1 MAEAVPIFGKPWDT
15 VQPALSQ
22 PILDAVSSYGF
33 DYMTPVQEATIPVFL
48 QNHDVVVEAA
58 TGSGKTLAFVIPILE
73 LLLRKKLKLGHS
85 EIGAVIISPTRELAK
100 QIHTVLGEILLAT
113 GINYKSHLVVGGSSS
128 ATNTADELAM
138 LKEIGPDI
146 LVGTPGRLE
155 DVICGRLKHGK
166 KTNVSVKKLEL
177 LVMDE
182 ADRLLDMGFEASLT
196 AIFSVLPRQRR
207 TGLFSATMSEALSE
221 LVRTGLRNPVRVQVK
236 VQDKDGNGDER
247 RIPSTLSIQYLV
259 CPPDRK
265 IAQILRHIQMNSA
278 QKYIIYFSTCAAVD
292 YFQKLLRRLLSPTA
306 QIYFKVDFPVSVF
319 SLHGQMIQK
328 KREATYD
335 GFSQLPPGET
345 GILLCTDVAS
355 RGLDIPD
362 VDCVIQWDPP
372 TDPKSFAHRCGRTAR
387 AGRSGQALVFL
398 NPGSEEA
405 YVDFLALRKVPMVP
419 ARYLWQDDEGNT
431 SALKIQ
437 FPQDSRSDE
446 LLEFLRSLSATD
458 REIYDR
464 GKMAFVSFVQS
475 YLKHEAKFIFRLKEL
490 AIIEVAKG
498 YALLHLPSMPELRG
512 RPTGRFVKYEA
523 DYDAIPFMDSVRE
536 KRRLEKLE
544 IAKAEKKRQAES
556 GESLS
561 KRKKQK
567 KSNEAWSD
575 AKELKERV
583 KERKLK
589 RIKKRDAKHADEE
602 ARLMAAISDPKL
614 KEALE
619 NDPLLA
625 KRMLSHRDKSLK
637 DMVEMS
643 TERIKHT
650 KKVEHMT
657 LEEVIADAKAKQRMQ
672 YNSSSDSSSAEED
685 DWEMVA
691 RKEKVRQRLLKEAQK
706 KKTKFSFDPGF
717 SDGEEEM

>member
-1 MAEAVPIFGKPWDT
+1 
-15 VQPALSQ
+15 
-22 PILDAVSSYGF
+22 
-33 DYMTPVQEATIPVFL
+33 
-48 QNHDVVVEAA
+48 
-58 TGSGKTLAFVIPILE
+58 
-73 LLLRKKLKLGHS
+73 
-85 EIGAVIISPTRELAK
+85 
-100 QIHTVLGEILLAT
+100 
-113 GINYKSHLVVGGSSS
+113 
-128 ATNTADELAM
+128 
-138 LKEIGPDI
+138 
-146 LVGTPGRLE
+146 
-155 DVICGRLKHGK
+155 
-166 KTNVSVKKLEL
+166 
-177 LVMDE
+177 
-182 ADRLLDMGFEASLT
+182 
-196 AIFSVLPRQRR
+196 
-207 TGLFSATMSEALSE
+207 
-221 LVRTGLRNPVRVQVK
+221 
-236 VQDKDGNGDER
+236 
-247 RIPSTLSIQYLV
+247 
-259 CPPDRK
+259 
-265 IAQILRHIQMNSA
+265 
-278 QKYIIYFSTCAAVD
+278 
-292 YFQKLLRRLLSPTA
+292 
-306 QIYFKVDFPVSVF
+306 
-319 SLHGQMIQK
+319 
-328 KREATYD
+328 
-335 GFSQLPPGET
+335 
-345 GILLCTDVAS
+345 
-355 RGLDIPD
+355 
-362 VDCVIQWDPP
+362 
-372 TDPKSFAHRCGRTAR
+372 
-387 AGRSGQALVFL
+387 
-398 NPGSEEA
+398 
-405 YVDFLALRKVPMVP
+405 
-419 ARYLWQDDEGNT
+419 
-431 SALKIQ
+431 
-437 FPQDSRSDE
+437 
-446 LLEFLRSLSATD
+446 
-458 REIYDR
+458 
-464 GKMAFVSFVQS
+464 S

-556 GESLS
+556 GELLS

-625 KRMLSHRDKSLK
+625 KRMLNHRDKSLK

-643 TERIKHT
+643 TERIKNT
-650 KKVEHMT
+650 KKAEHMT